1 MSSTHPETTTQRVAA
16 NVRAEMA
23 RAGWNQTK
31 LAPAL
36 NMSQQALSERLRG
49 RVAFDVNEIGAIA
62 TALGVRV
69 SALMPTEAVAS

>member
-1 MSSTHPETTTQRVAA
+1 MTQVVAA

-23 RAGWNQTK
+23 RGGWNQSK

-36 NMSQQALSERLRG
+36 KMSQQALSERLRG

-62 TALGVRV
+62 SVLGVRV
-69 SALMPTEAVAS
+69 SVLMPTEAVAS